1 MTKLLHNYMILAVL
15 IFSLTYITIISE
27 KINRTTVALFG
38 AILMIVFNVISQEH
52 AFEKIDLNTIGLLI
66 GMMMIVN
73 VLKRTGIF
81 EYLAIATA
89 KFSKGDPWKII
100 LLFSIITAVSS
111 ALLDNVTTILLIA
124 PVTLVITD
132 TLRISPIPFLVS
144 EVLAANIG
152 GTATLIGDPPNIMIG
167 GATDLGFLDF
177 LINLGPIVVIIF
189 VVTMFILK
197 LIFKRKLHIDEEYKA
212 EILKFDL
219 SKTITNKKLLIK
231 SLIVLGITILGF
243 VLHQAV
249 GLESATVA
257 LFGGVLLL
265 LISRIEPEEI
275 LLEIEW
281 TTIFFF
287 IGLFILVGALEE
299 RGIIEI
305 LAGKLLE
312 ITNGQQMLMAILI
325 LWVSAIASAFLDN
338 IPFVATMI
346 PLIQEI
352 ETSVAFDINP
362 LWWALA
368 LGACLGGNGTL
379 VGATANVIV
388 AGLLEKKGQP
398 LSFGGYM
405 KIAFPIM
412 ILSII
417 LATVYIYFRY
427 L

>member
-1 MTKLLHNYMILAVL
+1 MILAVL